1 MKRMYQLKQVPSEAQ
16 IRKFLRRVL
25 FGKNV
30 YCPTCRSK
38 KIVRYEGR
46 YRCRTCR
53 QKFSLLSHTW
63 LRDCKL
69 SLQKWWMILWCWTS
83 GTPILQAARL
93 TGLSEEAV
101 RHWYS
106 VFRSHLPE
114 ETAILRGIVQL
125 DEAYGKGWAVLM
137 GKDIRRRQL
146 AYRVILRGT
155 VQRQDVFE
163 FLRTSVAPRSRL
175 YTDGAKI
182 YRGID
187 AWWPVVHTKDIHAR
201 WEFAHTSEIEG
212 VFGNL
217 RTFLR
222 RMYHHVT
229 RQQLSE
235 YVREFSCRFSSPEL
249 FNSPQDYLSKSLS
262 LVPID

>member
-1 MKRMYQLKQVPSEAQ
+1 MKGMYQLNQVPSQAQ
-16 IRKFLRRVL
+16 IRKFLRRTL

-30 YCPTCRSK
+30 FCPHCRSK
-38 KIVRYEGR
+38 QVARYEQR
-46 YRCRTCR
+46 FRCRVCR
-53 QKFSLLSHTW
+53 EKFSLLSHTW
-63 LRDCKL
+63 LSDMKL
-69 SLQKWWMILWCWTS
+69 PLQKWWIILWCWTS
-83 GTPILQAARL
+83 GTPVLQAMRL
-93 TGLSEEAV
+93 TELSEEAI
-101 RHWYS
+101 RRWYS
-106 VFRSHLPE
+106 AFRSHLPK
-114 ETAILRGIVQL
+114 ETPILRGIVQL

-137 GKDIRRRQL
+137 GKDVRRKQL

-187 AWWPVVHTKDIHAR
+187 QWWPVHHVKDIHAK

-217 RTFLR
+217 RTFFR

-229 RQQLSE
+229 REELEE

-249 FNSPQDYLSKSLS
+249 FRTPQDYLTKSLS

>member
-1 MKRMYQLKQVPSEAQ
+1 MYALKQIPSESQ
-16 IRKFLRRVL
+16 IRKFLRRSL
-25 FGKNV
+25 FGKNIF
-30 YCPTCRSK
+30 CPVCRSRS
-38 KIVRYEGR
+38 VMARGGR
-46 YRCRTCR
+46 YWCRSCRTR
-53 QKFSLLSHTW
+53 FSLLSHTW
-63 LRDCKL
+63 LASTKL
-69 SLQKWWMILWCWTS
+69 PLQKWWMILWCWTS
-83 GTPILQAARL
+83 GTPVLQAMKL
-93 TGLSEEAV
+93 TGLSEETI

-106 VFRSHLPE
+106 IFRSHLPE
-114 ETAILRGIVQL
+114 NNPILRGIVQL
-125 DEAYGKGWAVLM
+125 DEAYGRGWAVLM
-137 GKDIRRRQL
+137 GKDIRRKQL

-187 AWWPVVHTKDIHAR
+187 EWWPVRHVVDIHAKF
-201 WEFAHTSEIEG
+201 EFTHTSEIEG

-217 RTFLR
+217 RTFVR

-229 RQQLSE
+229 REELPE

-249 FNSPQDYLSKSLS
+249 FKTPQDYLLKSLS
-262 LVPID
+262 LATFD

>member
-1 MKRMYQLKQVPSEAQ
+1 MKLP
-16 IRKFLRRVL
+16 
-25 FGKNV
+25 
-30 YCPTCRSK
+30 
-38 KIVRYEGR
+38 
-46 YRCRTCR
+46 
-53 QKFSLLSHTW
+53 
-63 LRDCKL
+63 
-69 SLQKWWMILWCWTS
+69 LQRWWMILWCWTS
-83 GTPILQAARL
+83 GTPVLQAMRL
-93 TGLSEEAV
+93 TELSEEAI
-101 RHWYS
+101 RRWYAA
-106 VFRSHLPE
+106 FRLHLPDE
-114 ETAILRGIVQL
+114 QPILRGIVQL

-137 GKDIRRRQL
+137 GKDIRQKKL

-187 AWWPVVHTKDIHAR
+187 EWWPVIHTVDIHTK

-212 VFGNL
+212 TFGNL
-217 RTFLR
+217 RTFFR

-229 RQQLSE
+229 REELEE

-249 FNSPQDYLSKSLS
+249 FKSPQNYLTKSLS

>member
-16 IRKFLRRVL
+16 IRKFLRRTL

-30 YCPTCRSK
+30 FCPRCRSK
-38 KIVRYEGR
+38 KVVRYEHR
-46 YRCRTCR
+46 WRCRACR
-53 QKFSLLSHTW
+53 EKFSLISHTW
-63 LRDCKL
+63 LSGMKL
-69 SLQKWWMILWCWTS
+69 SFPHWWMLLWCWTS
-83 GTPILQAARL
+83 GTPVLQAAKL

-101 RHWYS
+101 RRWYGS
-106 VFRSHLPE
+106 FRARLPHE
-114 ETAILRGIVQL
+114 SPVLQGVVQL

-137 GKDIRRRQL
+137 GKDVRRRKL
-146 AYRVILRGT
+146 AYRVLFRGS
-155 VQRQDVFE
+155 VQRQDVVS
-163 FLRTSVAPRSRL
+163 FLQQHVSPRSRL

-182 YRGID
+182 YRDIER
-187 AWWPVVHTKDIHAR
+187 WWPVRHTQDHHNR

-217 RTFLR
+217 RTFIR

-229 RQQLSE
+229 REELPE

-249 FNSPQDYLSKSLS
+249 FDSPFTYLAKSLS